1 MLLII
6 FNISQILRLCLL
18 HDVSMIWT
26 QYLQNFNGNK
36 MTEKTM
42 FKSIK
47 SRPSSLKKIT
57 FSEKTEQRAVTQFA
71 QTSEKNSRDSTF
83 LKQSEKKPYE
93 CEPFLSI
100 PLAHKTFRRKGE
112 YNGWCTGGKT
122 IISELQSSA
131 KWSYKNACML
141 ILYKDRKGFILTHTL
156 SNGKTKNFNYYCNV
170 I

>member
-83 LKQSEKKPYE
+83 LKQSEKNHMNVSRSLV
-93 CEPFLSI
+93 FLWHIRLSGGRENI
-100 PLAHKTFRRKGE
+100 MGDVREGRPSFRNCRAVQNEVIRMHVCWFFKRTVRDLFLHTHYPMARRKILI
-112 YNGWCTGGKT
+112 T
-122 IISELQSSA
+122 IA
-131 KWSYKNACML
+131 M
-141 ILYKDRKGFILTHTL
+141 
-156 SNGKTKNFNYYCNV
+156 
-170 I
+170 